1 MGGCVLYCF
10 KVGMFKL
17 LMKKM
22 KYFLSGGL
30 NIFLRLNINKESFK
44 YILIN

>member
-22 KYFLSGGL
+22 KYLLRGGL
-30 NIFLRLNINKESFK
+30 NIFLRLEYK
-44 YILIN
+44 YREF